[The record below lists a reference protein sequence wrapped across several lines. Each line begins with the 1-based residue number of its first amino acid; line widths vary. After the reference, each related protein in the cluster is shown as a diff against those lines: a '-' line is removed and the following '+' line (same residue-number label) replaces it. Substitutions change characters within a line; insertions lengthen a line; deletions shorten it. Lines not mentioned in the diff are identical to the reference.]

1 MAPTFLDPF
10 YTVVNYCQKLAPFHR
25 NERQIASHGAQNG
38 AIVLLKLHW
47 FLDFLGFKIQVFWE
61 GRKNLE
67 SSAT

>member
-38 AIVLLKLHW
+38 AIVFVKVALI
-47 FLDFLGFKIQVFWE
+47 LDILGFKVQVF
-61 GRKNLE
+61 
-67 SSAT
+67 